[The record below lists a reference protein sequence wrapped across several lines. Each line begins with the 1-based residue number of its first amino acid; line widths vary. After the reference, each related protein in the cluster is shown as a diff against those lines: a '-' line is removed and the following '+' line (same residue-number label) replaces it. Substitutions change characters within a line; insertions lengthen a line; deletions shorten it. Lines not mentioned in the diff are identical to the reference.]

1 MEQDTKKT
9 DFAEQNE
16 PTAQPQ
22 EAAQQGGEVAEAH
35 CKSHSKPKE
44 NGPMTAQQRHANA
57 ARRREREL
65 AELTEKN
72 SGAGKRAL

>member
-35 CKSHSKPKE
+35 CKSYSKPKE
-44 NGPMTAQQRHANA
+44 NGPMTAQQRPPMPPAGG
-57 ARRREREL
+57 
-65 AELTEKN
+65 
-72 SGAGKRAL
+72 SGSWRN